1 MLYGII
7 LSHLFIACGEKTTDT
22 SSEPS
27 SEASTEPSSEASTE
41 PSGEASAEPS
51 NEASTEPSGEDTGTE
66 EPSNLAVDTLAA
78 GDLIINEIQKNP
90 CVLGDDAD
98 GDGNPDC
105 TLEDELGEW
114 FEVYNHYGQE
124 INLKGLKVSD
134 GADEPEMFTVS
145 EDLIVPA
152 EGFVVFGTNG
162 DTATNGGY
170 NADYVYT
177 GGDAGFKLSNG
188 DDEIILSNAQGVIDE
203 VRYDNGE
210 NFPDDKGYSLSLAPN
225 ILDAMDNDIGTNW
238 CNAASPY
245 GDGDSGSPG
254 EANACQ

>member
-7 LSHLFIACGEKTTDT
+7 LSHLFIGCGEKTTDT

-41 PSGEASAEPS
+41 PSSEASSEPS
-51 NEASTEPSGEDTGTE
+51 SEASSEPSGEDTGTE
-66 EPSNLAVDTLAA
+66 PENLAVDTLAA

-105 TLEDELGEW
+105 TLVDELGEW
-114 FEVYNHYGQE
+114 FEVYNNYGQE
-124 INLKGLKVSD
+124 INLKGLVVSD
-134 GADEPEMFTVS
+134 AGSEPEVFTVS

-152 EGFVVFGTNG
+152 QGFVVFGTNG

-170 NADYVYT
+170 EADYVYT

-203 VRYDNGE
+203 VGYDNGE

-254 EANACQ
+254 EENSCQ

>member
-7 LSHLFIACGEKTTDT
+7 FSHLFIACGEKATDT
-22 SSEPS
+22 SATEPSSEASTEPSGEASTEPS

-41 PSGEASAEPS
+41 PSGE
-51 NEASTEPSGEDTGTE
+51 DTGAE
-66 EPSNLAVDTLAA
+66 SLAIDTLAA

-90 CVLGDDAD
+90 CVLGEEDAD

-114 FEVYNHYGQE
+114 FEIYNNYGEE
-124 INLKGLKVSD
+124 INLKGLVVSD
-134 GADEPEMFTVS
+134 AGSEPEVFTVS
-145 EDLIVPA
+145 EDVVVPA
-152 EGFVVFGTNG
+152 QGYVVFGTNG

-170 NADYVYT
+170 NAYYVYT

-203 VRYDNGE
+203 VRYDNGDT
-210 NFPDDKGYSLSLAPN
+210 FPDDKGYSLSHAPN
-225 ILDAMDNDIGTNW
+225 VLDATDNDLGSNW

-254 EANACQ
+254 EENSCQ